1 MNLNINKTDLTIQK
15 SRYVRTESIPIP
27 TVSVKDSP
35 ESSINNILM
44 SSNSPK
50 TRTRC
55 SECSGI
61 GLIKKEI
68 IICTKCNGIK
78 CIFCRASGYKQM
90 PYETCEKCDGCG
102 LDPNPYPIG

>member
-1 MNLNINKTDLTIQK
+1 MDLKKTYSTK
-15 SRYVRTESIPIP
+15 PKPTYVRTESMQIPNA
-27 TVSVKDSP
+27 VAKESAA
-35 ESSINNILM
+35 SSIGNALM

-50 TRTRC
+50 MRMRC
-55 SECSGI
+55 IDCSGI